1 MTRPLFD
8 RVGFSRPQGVRDDAQ
23 KGTCVHW
30 IMTATLAICII
41 IAATMISIGIAR
53 AGVVAPMDGAG
64 LSAGLSA
71 PITTVLLVISS
82 LLASSGFAAIGV
94 LLLASRTKRTRG

>member
-1 MTRPLFD
+1 
-8 RVGFSRPQGVRDDAQ
+8 
-23 KGTCVHW
+23 
-30 IMTATLAICII
+30 MTATLAICII

-53 AGVVAPMDGAG
+53 AGVVAPTDGAE